1 MGKGNFR
8 DYLQGDKVKVK
19 KYFYVLRPVLACLW
33 LQRSNTVPPVEF
45 ETLVAALL
53 PDGSL
58 RRAIESLLIR
68 KKAGDEFDV
77 YPQSRVGIYT
87 TSLLDLCFFLLQ
99 PRFHL
104 VYSFGSSIS
113 NPPLRMNS

>member
-19 KYFYVLRPVLACLW
+19 KYFYGLRPVLACR
-33 LQRSNTVPPVEF
+33 LQRSNTVSPVEF
-45 ETLVAALL
+45 EALVAALV

-58 RRAIESLLIR
+58 GQAIESLLIR